1 MSSSWNSQLTD
12 DQIDSLKEVGN
23 VGAGHAASE
32 LARLTGRKCLV
43 SVPELIVGGF
53 QEIKKTCQLPDAV
66 TVGLHMRIMGDI
78 PASML
83 VITERKHAERIL
95 AAMQEVEGTVPGQP
109 PAGPPDEITFLL
121 ALKQLGEVL
130 THSFSD
136 AITEFL
142 GDRKNAGPIPEIVM
156 EDWSS
161 AVEALGARP
170 DAGGNDQMAIRADF
184 SDCTKSFKGR
194 FVYVLNPEAQTK
206 ILERIDKLF
215 G

>member
-1 MSSSWNSQLTD
+1 MSSWNLQLTD

-23 VGAGHAASE
+23 VGAGHAASQ

-43 SVPELIVGGF
+43 SVPELVIGGF
-53 QEIKKTCQLPDAV
+53 QQIKKTCQLPDAV

-95 AAMQEVEGTVPGQP
+95 AAMQEVEGMVPGQP
-109 PAGPPDEITFLL
+109 PSGPPDEITFLL

-142 GDRKNAGPIPEIVM
+142 GDKNKASIPEAVM

-170 DAGGNDQMAIRADF
+170 DAGGNAQMAIHADF
-184 SDCTKSFKGR
+184 ADCANTFKGR

-206 ILERIDKLF
+206 ILERIDTLLS
-215 G
+215 